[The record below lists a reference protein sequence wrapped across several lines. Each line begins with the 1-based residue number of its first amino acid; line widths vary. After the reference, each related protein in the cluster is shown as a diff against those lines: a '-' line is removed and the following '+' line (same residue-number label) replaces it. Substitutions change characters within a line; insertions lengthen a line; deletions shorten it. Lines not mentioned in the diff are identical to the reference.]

1 MEPSE
6 DSSPKKVPADI
17 TVDPCELPSTKESDE
32 ITNDITDETN
42 VKTIDSLSSNLESIT
57 N

>member
-6 DSSPKKVPADI
+6 DSSPNKVPEGI
-17 TVDPCELPSTKESDE
+17 TVDPCELPSTKISEE
-32 ITNDITDETN
+32 MNNDITGETN
-42 VKTIDSLSSNLESIT
+42 VNTIDNLNSKVESIT

>member
-6 DSSPKKVPADI
+6 DSSPNKVPEGI
-17 TVDPCELPSTKESDE
+17 TVDPCELPSTKGTEE
-32 ITNDITDETN
+32 MTNDIIDEAI
-42 VKTIDSLSSNLESIT
+42 VKTIDSLSSNVESIT